1 MAKNVKRWF
10 VETTK
15 AESWDGK
22 NGAPNVWFNSYKMD
36 SLEAA
41 REFIQRQIG
50 EIAMDPKNKVEW
62 IGWTT
67 TKVEVRHNY
76 PNEGAGKVHVNFIMA
91 ILYVD
96 ENGVIK
102 YVDIGD

>member
-15 AESWDGK
+15 VESWDGK

-36 SLEAA
+36 SLEDA
-41 REFIQRQIG
+41 RKFVQNEIG
-50 EIAMDPKNKVEW
+50 KIAINGDNKLEW
-62 IGWTT
+62 IDWTT

-76 PNEGAGKVHVNFIMA
+76 PNVGAGKVHVNFIMC
-91 ILYVD
+91 ILQVD
-96 ENGVIK
+96 EDAVLK

>member
-1 MAKNVKRWF
+1 MAKNVTRWF

-22 NGAPNVWFNSYKMD
+22 DGAPNVYFNSYKTD

-41 REFIQRQIG
+41 REFIQRKIG
-50 EIAMDPKNKVEW
+50 EIAMFSKNKIEWINWTTNKVEF
-62 IGWTT
+62 
-67 TKVEVRHNY
+67 RYNY
-76 PNEGAGKVHVNFIMA
+76 PNDGAGKVHVNFIME
-91 ILYVD
+91 ILQVD

-102 YVDIGD
+102 YVEIGD